1 MAKFDA
7 MELARELEEQ
17 NAQLVELLRAK
28 ERELQSLR
36 PLASAASRDPAA
48 REAASQKVQ
57 ELAKRNRATA
67 LAHERERR
75 RADVATQETAQLK
88 ERIAELTKASGG
100 GGGGGGRQAPA
111 AEKDEVAKLQ
121 KQCADL
127 RERAKDAESRASS
140 LRVQSDRSKAER
152 DRLHRIALRELGS
165 EAELQRA
172 LEASAGGG
180 GAASAGGGGEWR
192 GRAQT
197 ISLLKD
203 QLRDLRQQLKASQQH
218 GGVLVGARVG
228 AAPDGRA
235 MLGAPGTSG
244 RAHDRQRGVI
254 EQKSEE
260 RRREHERAL
269 GQIDALKAELAD
281 CQKQLKGAVAR
292 RSALEA
298 DARDLR
304 SKLGMVAAKTKRD
317 DELIAALKSEL
328 GNARRKAA
336 STPGMPGAKGMS
348 GGTGNVR
355 GYGTGAGDVHDRLLL
370 ELARR
375 EAQCD
380 VQEKIILQ
388 LQGKRGIV
396 YDGTQMPAR

>member
-100 GGGGGGRQAPA
+100 GGGGAGRQAPA

-165 EAELQRA
+165 DAELQRA

-192 GRAQT
+192 GRAKT

-203 QLRDLRQQLKASQQH
+203 QLRDLRQQLIASQQH
-218 GGVLVGARVG
+218 GGVLMDARVG

-235 MLGAPGTSG
+235 TLGTSG

-348 GGTGNVR
+348 GGTGNVC

>member
-100 GGGGGGRQAPA
+100 SGGGGAGRQAPA

-180 GAASAGGGGEWR
+180 GAGFFY
-192 GRAQT
+192 
-197 ISLLKD
+197 
-203 QLRDLRQQLKASQQH
+203 
-218 GGVLVGARVG
+218 V
-228 AAPDGRA
+228 
-235 MLGAPGTSG
+235 
-244 RAHDRQRGVI
+244 
-254 EQKSEE
+254 E
-260 RRREHERAL
+260 RRR
-269 GQIDALKAELAD
+269 
-281 CQKQLKGAVAR
+281 AR
-292 RSALEA
+292 VRTRS
-298 DARDLR
+298 
-304 SKLGMVAAKTKRD
+304 
-317 DELIAALKSEL
+317 
-328 GNARRKAA
+328 
-336 STPGMPGAKGMS
+336 STS
-348 GGTGNVR
+348 
-355 GYGTGAGDVHDRLLL
+355 
-370 ELARR
+370 
-375 EAQCD
+375 
-380 VQEKIILQ
+380 
-388 LQGKRGIV
+388 
-396 YDGTQMPAR
+396 